1 MKRVIAFISSLNLVF
16 VSSAQATIYLSDYPH
31 LSQLKSRAE
40 GNFPASVTQEIW
52 AGAYEYEPDR
62 LIASFELPLINI
74 YAFCGGDFGSG
85 YFAAEYKG
93 DFNYFTRQHNTGTGR
108 VFRRVYLLP
117 YDRESDEFDTSN
129 LLNGYLTPISSPLP
143 DEFVP
148 SRLQFYGS
156 SSPGGTYCFGF
167 KLLIDYFDSS
177 SFENRPTLLPILP
190 LSRPKSGCYALVVS
204 PFGTAS
210 SSDSTKLKQEVYNF
224 SSSFVADKD
233 VSVPD
238 NSGLTNRDLIYETQ
252 DEYDKAYFAA
262 QWVNPQCKWLPS
274 HFRHKANFWGDLSN
288 FFSSLFF

>member
-1 MKRVIAFISSLNLVF
+1 MKRVVAFISSLNLIF
-16 VSSAQATIYLSDYPH
+16 ISSAHATIYLSDYPH

-52 AGAYEYEPDR
+52 GCGYENEPSC
-62 LIASFELPLINI
+62 LIASFELPRTNI
-74 YAFCGGDFGSG
+74 YAFCSGNFGPG
-85 YFAAEYKG
+85 YLAAEYKG
-93 DFNYFTRQHNTGTGR
+93 DFNYLTRQHNTGTGR

-117 YDRESDEFDTSN
+117 YSRKSDEFDTSN

-148 SRLQFYGS
+148 DRLHFQEG
-156 SSPGGTYCFGF
+156 SSPGGAYCFGF
-167 KLLIDYFDSS
+167 KLLVDYFDQS
-177 SFENRPTLLPILP
+177 SFENRPRLLPILP

-204 PFGTAS
+204 PFGTALGS
-210 SSDSTKLKQEVYNF
+210 GSTKLKQEVYNF

-233 VSVPD
+233 VLVPD
-238 NSGLTNRDLIYETQ
+238 NSGLTNGELIYETQ

-262 QWVNPQCKWLPS
+262 QWVNPQCKWIPG
-274 HFRHKANFWGDLSN
+274 HFRHKASFWGDLSN

>member
-1 MKRVIAFISSLNLVF
+1 MKRVVAFISSLNLVF
-16 VSSAQATIYLSDYPH
+16 ISSVQATIYLSDYPH

-40 GNFPASVTQEIW
+40 GNFPGSVTQEIW
-52 AGAYEYEPDR
+52 GCGYENEPSC
-62 LIASFELPLINI
+62 LIASFELPRTNI
-74 YAFCGGDFGSG
+74 YAFCSGNFGPG

-93 DFNYFTRQHNTGTGR
+93 DFNYFTGQHNTGTGR

-117 YDRESDEFDTSN
+117 YSRESDEFDTSN
-129 LLNGYLTPISSPLP
+129 LLNGYLTPTSSPLP

-148 SRLQFYGS
+148 SRLHFYEG

-167 KLLIDYFDSS
+167 KLLVDYFDPS
-177 SFENRPTLLPILP
+177 SFENRPRFLPILP
-190 LSRPKSGCYALVVS
+190 LSRPKLGCYALVVS
-204 PFGTAS
+204 PFGTAL

-233 VSVPD
+233 VLVPD
-238 NSGLTNRDLIYETQ
+238 NSGLINGELIYETQ

-262 QWVNPQCKWLPS
+262 QWVNPQCKWLPG
-274 HFRHKANFWGDLSN
+274 HFRHKASFWGDLSN